1 MYIGIYVYVLR
12 KTWDRSTG
20 GGEFRKFNRWTLARV
35 KDDSFRRFVNRVTLQ
50 VLAVYKKGRKTLW
63 SFVARERH
71 IDPIIFVLILARPH
85 VAITSILLNY

>member
-12 KTWDRSTG
+12 KTWDGSAE

-50 VLAVYKKGRKTLW
+50 VLACRL
-63 SFVARERH
+63 
-71 IDPIIFVLILARPH
+71 
-85 VAITSILLNY
+85 